1 MGIFKWIDYRLP
13 IFSFIADHLKE
24 YPAPKNLNIMYYFGS
39 FAILVLTIQITTGIW
54 MLMYYV
60 PTAEGAFKSVE
71 VIMRDVYYGW
81 LLRYCHTTGASAFFI
96 VLYLHMLRGIM
107 YGSFKD
113 PRQLLWLTGVTLFLL
128 VMAEAYTGYV
138 LPWGQMSYWAA
149 KVIISLFG
157 AIPWVGKSIVIWI
170 QGDYTVSGVTLQRFF
185 AFHVV
190 AFPLILL
197 GMVFIHILALHRFGS
212 NNPDGIEISKHLGPD
227 GKPIDSIPFHP
238 YYTVK
243 DLMGAAF
250 FLFLFMAV
258 VFYKPNFY
266 GLFIE
271 PENYIPANPLVTP
284 PHIKPVWYF
293 SPFYAILRAIP
304 DKALGALAMLLSVLV
319 LFTLPWLDTC
329 RVKSIRYR
337 SWYTRITLILF
348 IVSFVALGYFG
359 TQPVNDVTTWGARIA
374 SIMYA
379 LFFLL
384 QPILAHVDKDRYVPS
399 RLT

>member
-1 MGIFKWIDYRLP
+1 MKIFKWIDHRLP
-13 IFSFIADHLKE
+13 IFSFIYEHLKE
-24 YPAPKNLNIMYYFGS
+24 YPAPKNLNIWYFFGS
-39 FAILVLTIQITTGIW
+39 FALITLAIQIVSGIW
-54 MLMYYV
+54 LLMYYV
-60 PTAEGAFKSVE
+60 PTAEGAFQSVE
-71 VIMRDVYYGW
+71 TIMRDVQWGW
-81 LLRYCHTTGASAFFI
+81 LIRYCHTTGASAFFI
-96 VLYLHMLRGIM
+96 VLYLHMFRGIM
-107 YGSFKD
+107 YGSFKE
-113 PRQLLWLTGVTLFLL
+113 PRQLLWLTGTLLFLL
-128 VMAEAYTGYV
+128 VMAEAYTGYI

-149 KVIISLFG
+149 KVIISLFST
-157 AIPWVGKSIVIWI
+157 IPWIGNELVILI
-170 QGDYTVSGVTLQRFF
+170 QGDYTVSGITLQRFF
-185 AFHVV
+185 SFHVV
-190 AFPLILL
+190 AFPLIII
-197 GMVFIHILALHRFGS
+197 GMVFLHILALHRFGS
-212 NNPDGIEISKHLGPD
+212 NNPDGIEINKHIGAD

-250 FLFLFMAV
+250 FLFIFMAI

-304 DKALGALAMLLSVLV
+304 DKALGALAMLISVLV

-337 SWYTRITLILF
+337 SWTTRTVLILF
-348 IVSFVALGYFG
+348 IISFIALGYFG
-359 TQPVNDVTTWGARIA
+359 TQPVTPASTIGTRIA
-374 SIMYA
+374 TLMYA
-379 LFFLL
+379 LFFAL
-384 QPILAHVDKDRYVPS
+384 QPLLSHLDRNRHVPS